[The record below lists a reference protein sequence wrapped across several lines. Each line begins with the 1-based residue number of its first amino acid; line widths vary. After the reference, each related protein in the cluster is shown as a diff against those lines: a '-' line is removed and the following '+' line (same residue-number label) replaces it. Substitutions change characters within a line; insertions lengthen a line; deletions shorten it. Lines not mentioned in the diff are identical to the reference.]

1 MKAGTQALAAGPSA
15 LPSPA
20 SLFGQRSEM
29 VLAAGLFGL
38 VGILLV
44 PLPGSILDILLS
56 LNLALT
62 VLLLLITIGAKQPL
76 DFSVFPSV
84 LLLLTLF
91 RLTLNVSTTR
101 AILLNGEAGAIV
113 RAFGDYVV
121 QGNLLV
127 GLVVFGILVV
137 IQFVVVTKGA
147 GRISEVAARFI
158 LDAMPGKQ
166 MAIDAELNSGAIAEP
181 EARRRREH
189 LMREAEFHGAMDGAS
204 KFVRGDAIA
213 GLIITAI
220 NLVGGIVMGLMRG
233 MDVPGA
239 VHTYSVLT
247 IGDSLVSQMPAFLI
261 AIASGFLVTK
271 ATSKASLGQEL
282 GTQFM
287 SNPKPLAMGAGILL
301 CLAAVPGLP
310 KLPFLVLALGLW
322 RAMRWSSN
330 QPVTPAAA
338 AAANQ
343 ESPASLTGE
352 RGSSETIVDDFL
364 HTDRVGIEIGA
375 RLIPLAKSDHAV
387 AGGVLVDRVMSLRR
401 DLAKKNGVWVPSIRI
416 RDNIQLDPFAYRFFI
431 NGREVAR
438 GTIRVGSYLALASGE
453 PLFPL
458 EGEATQEPAF
468 GLPAKWIAE
477 HDKARAE
484 LAGYTVVDAVSVL
497 ITHLS
502 EMLRK
507 HAAELLGR
515 EDLKQLVDKVRET
528 APSLVDEL
536 IPTVLNMGL
545 LHRVLILLLEEHVP
559 ISNLT
564 RILECLANHA
574 PALKDPLELT
584 ERVRSELGRIICDRF
599 RDAQAKLAAI
609 VLDPRVE
616 MDLRRALHEKNLVLE
631 PLRLEKL
638 IVNLANAW
646 RKAHVA
652 GKEVALLTDA
662 ALRRP
667 LRNALARSLADL
679 SVIAYQEIPA
689 DIGLQP
695 VALIRPEDLNP

>member
-1 MKAGTQALAAGPSA
+1 MKPAEPTLAAVA
-15 LPSPA
+15 LP

-29 VLAAGLFGL
+29 ILAGGLFGL
-38 VGILLV
+38 VAILLI
-44 PLPGSILDILLS
+44 PMPGAVLDMLIA

-62 VLLLLITIGAKQPL
+62 VMLMLVTLAAKQPL
-76 DFSVFPSV
+76 DFSVFPAV

-101 AILLNGEAGAIV
+101 AILLHGEAGDIV

-121 QGNLLV
+121 QGHLLV

-137 IQFVVVTKGA
+137 IQFVVITKGA

-166 MAIDAELNSGAIAEP
+166 MAIDAELNAGAIDEP
-181 EARRRREH
+181 EARRRRDH
-189 LMREAEFHGAMDGAS
+189 LSREAEFHGAMDGAS

-213 GLIITAI
+213 GLIITGI
-220 NLVGGIVMGLMRG
+220 NLVGGIIMGTTRG
-233 MDVPGA
+233 MDIGGA

-261 AIASGFLVTK
+261 AIASGILVTK
-271 ATSKASLGQEL
+271 ATSKSSLGQEL

-287 SNPKPLAMGAGILL
+287 NNPKPLAIGTGVLV
-301 CLAAVPGLP
+301 CLAVVPGMP
-310 KLPFLVLALGLW
+310 KLPFLILAAGLW
-322 RAMRWSSN
+322 WATRTAMK
-330 QPVTPAAA
+330 PAAPPTPTA
-338 AAANQ
+338 AAKEAQ
-343 ESPASLTGE
+343 AAASGE
-352 RGSSETIVDDFL
+352 RNSSETIVEDFL

-375 RLIPLAKSDHAV
+375 RLIPLAKSDQ
-387 AGGVLVDRVMSLRR
+387 GNLLVDRVMSLRR
-401 DLAKKNGVWVPSIRI
+401 DLAKKNGVWVPSVRI
-416 RDNIQLDPFAYRFFI
+416 RDNIQLEANAYRFFI

-438 GTIRVGSYLALASGE
+438 GSIRVGSFLALASGE
-453 PLFPL
+453 PLFAL

-477 HDKARAE
+477 NDKARAE

-502 EMLRK
+502 EVLRK

-515 EDLKQLVDKVRET
+515 EDLKHLVDKVRET
-528 APSLVDEL
+528 SPSLVDEL
-536 IPTVLNMGL
+536 IPTVVNMGL

-559 ISNLT
+559 ISNMT

-574 PALKDPLELT
+574 GTVKDPIDLT
-584 ERVRSELGRIICDRF
+584 ERVRTELGRIICDRF
-599 RDAQAKLAAI
+599 RDSSAKLSTI

-616 MDLRRALHEKNLVLE
+616 MELRKSLHDKNLVLQ
-631 PLRLEKL
+631 PLPLEKL
-638 IVNLANAW
+638 ILCLANAW
-646 RKAHVA
+646 RKSHLA
-652 GKEVALLTDA
+652 GKDVAVLTDTV
-662 ALRRP
+662 LRRP
-667 LRNALARSLADL
+667 LRNALVRSLADL

-695 VALIRPEDLNP
+695 VALIRPEDIAP